1 MLPELE
7 RFAAASHLV
16 EIIASDGNLRRR
28 TGRSSVF
35 RLIAYEFS
43 IRTAI
48 LQSSSRDA
56 FIAACAG
63 ILRATSHCT
72 SSQWVSCWA

>member
-7 RFAAASHLV
+7 RFAAASHLIEV
-16 EIIASDGNLRRR
+16 ISSDGNLRRS

-35 RLIAYEFS
+35 RLIAYEFP
-43 IRTAI
+43 IRAAI

-56 FIAACAG
+56 LIATCAG
-63 ILRATSHCT
+63 ILRATSHCA
-72 SSQWVSCWA
+72 SSQWISCWT